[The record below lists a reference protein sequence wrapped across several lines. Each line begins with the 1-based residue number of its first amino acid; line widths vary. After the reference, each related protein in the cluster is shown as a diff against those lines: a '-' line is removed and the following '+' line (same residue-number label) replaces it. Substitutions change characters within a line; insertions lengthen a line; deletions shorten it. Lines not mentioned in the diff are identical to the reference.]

1 MSQDPET
8 EPLASSHRARGGTVR
23 PATTVVTTKAQLRDA
38 RVALDGTVAAVFTMG
53 ALHAGHLALVQ
64 RAREIADHVILTD
77 FVNPL
82 QFGPGEDYEAYPR
95 PLAEDLALVDGL
107 VDLVFAPSVEEM
119 YPVLPPTVSVTAGRA
134 GTVLEGA
141 ARPGHFDG
149 VVTVVAKLL
158 HLTAP
163 DVTVFGRKDAQ
174 QLAIIQRLVADLDL
188 PVRIEPVEI
197 QREPT
202 GLARSSRNVYLTEA
216 GRERALA
223 LSRTIMAARAA
234 APSVAAIRAVLE
246 EATARAEID
255 WVYALALDP
264 ATLEEIT
271 EDHRGEVLV
280 TLAGRVEGTR
290 LLDAAVVVVTAP

>member
-1 MSQDPET
+1 M
-8 EPLASSHRARGGTVR
+8 R